1 MRDFM
6 WRYVRKRSD
15 YGSHLWKCRNSKNT
29 NGNKR
34 RYWPFVN
41 DDPSHLLGFQMIKR
55 VRLVASSFYNKILML
70 CAQINLNTPNYYK
83 TCFNCFKKKI
93 YFNCTYKNI
102 INKIY
107 LSLFVSIQFVQ
118 TSSGHKAHKRDGMK
132 TNEQPNHGINMW
144 Y

>member
-1 MRDFM
+1 M

-15 YGSHLWKCRNSKNT
+15 YGSHLWKCRNSENT

-34 RYWPFVN
+34 RNWPFVN

-55 VRLVASSFYNKILML
+55 VRLIASSFYNKILML
-70 CAQINLNTPNYYK
+70 CTHINLNTLNYYK
-83 TCFNCFKKKI
+83 MSLICFKKKYI
-93 YFNCTYKNI
+93 LIARIKVYLSK
-102 INKIY
+102 IN

-118 TSSGHKAHKRDGMK
+118 TSSGHKAHKRYGMK
-132 TNEQPNHGINMW
+132 TNEQPKHGINMW